1 LNAIHTQRKML
12 KRCLI
17 LSFLLISLVA
27 PAQGVLISNQVGV
40 PDSSAILELADTTK
54 GFLPPRLT
62 TTQRNAII
70 NPAEGLI
77 IFNVDSK
84 CFEGKT
90 PSGWKYLAC
99 DCSSAPPTPTQVQ
112 LPSGFCPGTSGHGIV
127 VAPVSGATSY
137 TWQVPPGIQIDS
149 GQGGSTLY
157 VRILNSFTDT
167 IKVRANN
174 ACGSSSFFN
183 LLVSSGLPNP
193 GFNPTTASVN
203 LATTMLPL
211 TQSGTHFW
219 TFQNGSPAT
228 STSPSPSVTWSQSG
242 NVSVFH
248 RITDANGCVDSLQQN
263 LTVVNCLPLGNTA
276 VDFNYSGNV
285 QSWTVPAGVCSL
297 QIECWG
303 GQGGTATNNSG
314 CILGGLGGYAKGNLA
329 VSAGQTLYIYVG
341 GAGGSGNTPGWNGGG
356 SSCNFTTTCAAGGGG
371 SDVRINGQT
380 LNNRIIVA
388 GGGGGA
394 EWSGCAGIAGHGG
407 GSNGNG
413 GLHNGAYSG
422 GGGSQNA
429 GGIAGVAGYPGQP
442 GSFGQGGA
450 AGNHPAGHSGS
461 GGGGWYGGG
470 GSGEDGH
477 GGGGSG
483 YTGGVTNATMSN
495 GLRSGNGLVRITY

>member
-1 LNAIHTQRKML
+1 ML
-12 KRCLI
+12 KRCLF

-62 TTQRNAII
+62 TTQRNAIL

-77 IFNVDSK
+77 IFNVNSK

-157 VRILNSFTDT
+157 VRILNSFADT

-183 LLVSSGLPNP
+183 LLVSPGLPNP

-219 TFQNGSPAT
+219 SFQNGSPAT
-228 STSPSPSVTWSQSG
+228 STSPSPSVTWAQSG
-242 NVSVFH
+242 TVSVFT

-263 LTVVNCLPLGNTA
+263 LTVVNCLPRGNTA

-329 VSAGQTLYIYVG
+329 VSTGQTLYIYVG
-341 GAGGSGNTPGWNGGG
+341 GAGGSCNPPGWNGGE

-394 EWSGCAGIAGHGG
+394 EWSGCVGIAGHGG

-413 GLHNGAYSG
+413 GNHGGAQSG

-442 GSFGQGGA
+442 GSFGQGGT
-450 AGNHPAGHSGS
+450 AGNHPSGHSGS

>member
-12 KRCLI
+12 KRCLF

-62 TTQRNAII
+62 TTQRNAIL

-77 IFNVDSK
+77 IFNVNSK

-157 VRILNSFTDT
+157 VRILNSFADT

-183 LLVSSGLPNP
+183 LLVSPGLPNP

-242 NVSVFH
+242 TVSVFH

-329 VSAGQTLYIYVG
+329 VSTGQTLYIYVG

-394 EWSGCAGIAGHGG
+394 EWSGCVGIAGHGG

-413 GLHNGAYSG
+413 GNHGGAQSG

-450 AGNHPAGHSGS
+450 AGNHPSGHSGS